1 MEIFD
6 QDSVFRAAS
15 SFMVYAS
22 TRLATNQTSV
32 CANVAP
38 FVADR
43 HRPPYSSGR
52 PGPCL
57 KTSAVARHGKAEDET
72 DQPHKHGDLD
82 TERLPGCI
90 DDNALRPTQAVP
102 DTAAHSPPHI

>member
-22 TRLATNQTSV
+22 IRLATNQTSV

-52 PGPCL
+52 PGLCFQ
-57 KTSAVARHGKAEDET
+57 TSAVA
-72 DQPHKHGDLD
+72 
-82 TERLPGCI
+82 
-90 DDNALRPTQAVP
+90 
-102 DTAAHSPPHI
+102 